1 MRNIKLEIE
10 YDGTNFCG
18 WQIQT
23 DVRTVQGELETAIT
37 QLTREKIRVHSA
49 GRTDTGVHA
58 LGQVVNFKTQSR
70 LSEEVFQLGLNGI
83 LPKDVRVISAVEAED
98 DFNSRFSAKSRTYRY
113 NIITRPVAVG
123 RQYAW
128 FFKKKLNMA
137 KMRDACSLIIGSHD
151 FQSFCQAGA
160 DVNHYLCNV
169 LEADW
174 DEKSD
179 MLIFN
184 ITANRFLHNMVRI
197 LVGTFVKIGT
207 GSINV
212 NDLKHILN
220 AKNRIKAGPT
230 APPHGL
236 YLVKVLYE

>member
-23 DVRTVQGELETAIT
+23 NVRTVQEELEKALT
-37 QLTREKIRVHSA
+37 QLTREKIRVYCA
-49 GRTDTGVHA
+49 GRTDSGVHA
-58 LGQVVNFKTQSR
+58 LGQIVNFKTESR
-70 LSEEVFQLGLNGI
+70 LPEYVFQVGLNGI
-83 LPKDVRVISAVEAED
+83 LSKDIRVINAEEAED

-113 NIITRPVAVG
+113 DIITRPVAVG
-123 RQYAW
+123 REYAW
-128 FFKKKLNMA
+128 YFKKKLNMA
-137 KMRDACSLIIGSHD
+137 KMQDASSLIIGSHD
-151 FQSFCQAGA
+151 FKSFCQAGA
-160 DVNHYLCNV
+160 DVNHYLCDV
-169 LEADW
+169 FEAAWLEID
-174 DEKSD
+174 DK
-179 MLIFN
+179 LIFN

-212 NDLKHILN
+212 DDMKHILK

-236 YLVKVLYE
+236 FLVKVFYE